1 MIRSEKRSFI
11 MREIQIIFLSL
22 LLSACTSMVNVDYDH
37 NTNFRSLKTYH
48 LVSKPIRISNDT
60 RVNSP
65 FMQQRVLSE
74 LDAALSAKGFISLE
88 SKADFIVKYYLDI
101 KPETETVDSG
111 VSVGFGSF
119 SRHSA
124 VGFDLMVPIGETSRI
139 DKLVLTID
147 IVANKSDEL
156 LWRGSLG
163 YSLYQGSTP
172 ETYNKLINELVVEIL
187 KTFPPN

>member
-1 MIRSEKRSFI
+1 
-11 MREIQIIFLSL
+11 MRVIQIICFSL
-22 LLSACTSMVNVDYDH
+22 LLSACASMVNVDYDH
-37 NTNFRSLKTYH
+37 NTNFRSLKTYY

-74 LDAALSAKGFISLE
+74 LDAALSNKGFTSLE
-88 SKADFIVKYYLDI
+88 TRADFNVKYYLDI

-111 VSVGFGSF
+111 VSLGFGSYN
-119 SRHSA
+119 RHSA
-124 VGFDLMVPIGETSRI
+124 VGFDFIMPIGETSRI

-147 IVANKSDEL
+147 IVGNKSNEL

-163 YSLYQGSTP
+163 YSLYEGSTP
-172 ETYNKLINELVVEIL
+172 ETYNKLIHELVVEII
-187 KTFPPN
+187 KNFPPK